1 MKLRR
6 RKAGNGGRTA
16 RRKCSKN
23 AHSSSDIRFRLDA
36 VSIHAPT
43 KEATKDGQAAV
54 ADLMVS
60 IHAPAKGATRP
71 RSGRDQTGGRFDPR
85 PREGGDYPCRARSW
99 RQHRFDPRPREGGAP
114 PAYGAR
120 LKTQSSY

>member
-43 KEATKDGQAAV
+43 KEATIHAAP
-54 ADLMVS
+54 DHGDSIVS
-60 IHAPAKGATRP
+60 IHAPAKGAPPP
-71 RSGRDQTGGRFDPR
+71 RMGLG
-85 PREGGDYPCRARSW
+85 
-99 RQHRFDPRPREGGAP
+99 
-114 PAYGAR
+114 
-120 LKTQSSY
+120 